1 MKIGIFGG
9 SFDPVHNEHIKIALN
24 ATQALGL
31 DILYV
36 VPAKIPPHKQ
46 GVVLL
51 DGLHRKKM
59 LELAFKN
66 HPKIVVS
73 DFELESV
80 ETSYTYLTVEHF
92 KSIHPGCELYLL
104 VGADMLENFPTWK
117 EPERILQSAR
127 LFVTGRDGEDF
138 DNALNVFKKRFS
150 KDNEIIVSKAQGL
163 KVSSTDVRH
172 RLMLGLNVDG
182 LLDKSTQDYI
192 QKNGLYL
199 GDETAQFVKN
209 NLTTKRLEHTV
220 GVMNLAKTYAK
231 RLGEDV
237 NKAVKAAMLHDVA
250 KYLDYKSYPDF
261 SLPDG
266 VVENVIHQYLG
277 AFVAEKVLG
286 ITDEDL
292 LNAIRFH
299 TTGRIGMSRLEMII
313 LIADLLEDGR
323 DYDEAP
329 ILREAV
335 DKDFFEGF
343 KLCVKRLI
351 AYLLKSE
358 TPIYHLTLD
367 CYNYYKNRENS

>member
-1 MKIGIFGG
+1 
-9 SFDPVHNEHIKIALN
+9 
-24 ATQALGL
+24 
-31 DILYV
+31 
-36 VPAKIPPHKQ
+36 
-46 GVVLL
+46 
-51 DGLHRKKM
+51 
-59 LELAFKN
+59 
-66 HPKIVVS
+66 
-73 DFELESV
+73 
-80 ETSYTYLTVEHF
+80 
-92 KSIHPGCELYLL
+92 
-104 VGADMLENFPTWK
+104 
-117 EPERILQSAR
+117 
-127 LFVTGRDGEDF
+127 
-138 DNALNVFKKRFS
+138 
-150 KDNEIIVSKAQGL
+150 
-163 KVSSTDVRH
+163 
-172 RLMLGLNVDG
+172 
-182 LLDKSTQDYI
+182 
-192 QKNGLYL
+192 
-199 GDETAQFVKN
+199 
-209 NLTTKRLEHTV
+209 
-220 GVMNLAKTYAK
+220 MNLAKTYAK

-250 KYLDYKSYPDF
+250 KYLDYKNYPDF

-329 ILREAV
+329 ILRKAV